1 MGFLKFLVWTG
12 CAVGLGVFLAT
23 VDLEGRSPLEYA
35 QRQWNRHVR
44 PAQVERQVER
54 VKDELRDA
62 VDEAKDTVDEA
73 KDTVKRTTKQAAVPR
88 ERITH
93 EDRAAIDRIIAQK
106 K

>member
-1 MGFLKFLVWTG
+1 MAFLKFLVWTA

-23 VDLEGRSPLEYA
+23 VRLDNRTPVQWVQRTWTRYA
-35 QRQWNRHVR
+35 Q
-44 PAQVERQVER
+44 PPPPVERMKADVAEA
-54 VKDELRDA
+54 L
-62 VDEAKDTVDEA
+62 DEAE
-73 KDTVKRTTKQAAVPR
+73 DTVKRTTKQVVTAAPR